1 MKKLTLLFVLPILY
15 GTAGYS
21 QSDVPLADA
30 ALTSSP
36 NLQLRSNNEVTS
48 RWTVEAAFRFG
59 KLKQAIETHNLA
71 QSYRGSLGTSSYSG
85 LKFSGENSF
94 GGDLSLNYFFSR
106 KHTLGVGIGAMFMQN
121 TGTLTMDG
129 LRADY
134 QDQDAQGRIYRQI
147 ITSNGPIA
155 EAVTVQT
162 LGVPVLFKFKNQ
174 FKKKFG
180 IWADVGPVF
189 GIYNNTRTTLA
200 STTFDYEAIYRLSG
214 EVTSVVSGFDESTS
228 GDPVNSLI
236 LTEAHYASNS
246 SISAAEYLD
255 LMRNTSGYNVGLA
268 QRLSQNEST
277 PEKKYD
283 KISVGGLVQGGI
295 SWEIAYRM
303 SFHLGG
309 YFMFNRYE
317 NSGGEGNHIADR
329 IVSEGAGTASNYN
342 GLSNVIKS
350 SDYRSYGAMAGF
362 RIFIG
367 GKGRDVDG
375 DGYVDDVDG
384 CRSEYGTINGCPDN
398 DGDGISNDEDECQ
411 DLAGL
416 SITRGCPDTDGDG
429 FPDKTDSCLTVPG
442 TIQGCS
448 AEHWANVTRPD
459 TTLIATNGTLMAPH
473 VVLDTSVLLF
483 ATKKTTLQPEALKVL
498 DDAANTLAKEP
509 SVIIHISGHTDD
521 VGTYANNLVLSVERA
536 KAAKAY
542 LMEQGVA
549 QNRIIIAGL
558 GNDNPVTTNDSE
570 ENRAK
575 NRRIE
580 LRLLLPV
587 Q

>member
-1 MKKLTLLFVLPILY
+1 MKRLILLLALPVLHGAKGYCQSEVALPDATLTP
-15 GTAGYS
+15 A
-21 QSDVPLADA
+21 
-30 ALTSSP
+30 SSF
-36 NLQLRSNNEVTS
+36 QLRSNNEVTP
-48 RWTVEAAFRFG
+48 RWTVEANFRYG
-59 KLKQAIETHNLA
+59 QSKQAIETHDLA
-71 QSYRGSLGTSSYSG
+71 QSYRGSLGTSRYSG
-85 LKFSGENSF
+85 LDFSGESSF
-94 GGDLSLNYFFSR
+94 GGDLSLSYYFNR

-121 TGTLTMDG
+121 RGTLTMDG

-155 EAVTVQT
+155 EAVTIQT

-189 GIYNNTRTTLA
+189 GIYNNTKTTLA
-200 STTFDYEAIYRLSG
+200 STTFNYEAIYRLSG
-214 EVTSVVSGFDESTS
+214 EVTSVVSGFDESAS
-228 GDPVNSLI
+228 GNPVNSLI

-283 KISVGGLVQGGI
+283 KISLGGIVQAGI
-295 SWEIAYRM
+295 SWEVAYRM
-303 SFHLGG
+303 SFQLGG

-317 NSGGEGNHIADR
+317 NSGGEGNHISDR
-329 IVSEGAGTASNYN
+329 IVSEGAGTASNYY
-342 GLSNVIKS
+342 GLSNVIKN
-350 SDYRSYGAMAGF
+350 SDYRSYGAMAGV

-375 DGYVDDVDG
+375 DGYVDDIDG
-384 CRSEYGTINGCPDN
+384 CRSEYGTVNGCPDN
-398 DGDGISNDEDECQ
+398 DGDGIPNDEDECQ
-411 DLAGL
+411 DIAGL

-429 FPDKTDSCLTVPG
+429 FPDITDSCLTVPG
-442 TIQGCS
+442 TIQGCP

-459 TTLIATNGTLMAPH
+459 TTLIAPNGLIMAPH
-473 VVLDTSVLLF
+473 IVLETDVLLF
-483 ATKKTTLQPEALKVL
+483 PFAKNTLEPEALKVL
-498 DDAANTLAKEP
+498 DNAANTLAKEP
-509 SVIIHISGHTDD
+509 KVVIHISGHTDD
-521 VGTYANNLVLSVERA
+521 VGTYANNLVRSMERA

-542 LMEQGVA
+542 LMERGVA
-549 QNRIIIAGL
+549 ENRIIIAGL
-558 GNDNPVTTNDSE
+558 GKDNPVTTNDSE

-587 Q
+587 E